1 MLAVET
7 SSLVPH
13 KAGGVACLPSQ
24 HVISGGKIARASRL
38 AGLVELVGSR
48 FQ

>member
-7 SSLVPH
+7 SSLAPH
-13 KAGGVACLPSQ
+13 KAGSIACLPSQ
-24 HVISGGKIARASRL
+24 YVISGGKIPGASCL